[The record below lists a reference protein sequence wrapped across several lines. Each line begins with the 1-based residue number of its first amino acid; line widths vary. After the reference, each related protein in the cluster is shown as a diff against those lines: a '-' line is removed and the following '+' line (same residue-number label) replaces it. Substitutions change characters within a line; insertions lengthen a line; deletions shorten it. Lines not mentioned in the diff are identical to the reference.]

1 MNRRLFLGQ
10 STVVMGLMLGIHG
23 SVRAAD
29 LKAAEIVVVG
39 AGYGGAT
46 TAKYIRLLSNNTA
59 RVTLIEPDAVFVSCP
74 LSNLVVGGSRTLEE
88 LTTTYDALRSLHGI
102 NLVQDFVSQVD
113 SNKKTIKLGS
123 GQTLRYDKLVLSPG
137 ISLMTDS
144 IEGLNQANASGA
156 TLQAWKAGPETI
168 ALHQQL
174 KAMRDGG
181 VFAITI
187 PEQPYR
193 CPPGP
198 YERACLVADYF
209 KKNKP
214 NSKVLILDA
223 NQDVVSKGALFKK
236 AWAELYPG
244 MIEYRASHSVVRVD
258 GETKTLKFDI
268 QEDVQADVLNV
279 LPPMRAGALVVNAGL
294 ANSNKR
300 WAQVNFLNFE
310 STAAKDI
317 HVIGDSVQNAA
328 FMPKSAHMANQH
340 AKVAAAAIV
349 AELSGWEINPSPVLT
364 NTCYSFVDAKQVVHV
379 ASVHQY
385 SAIEKTYKTVAGS
398 GGVSSAP
405 SDLEGT
411 YAWGWAKNI
420 WADSLS

>member
-113 SNKKTIKLGS
+113 SNKKIIKLGS
-123 GQTLRYDKLVLSPG
+123 GKTLRYDKLVLSPG

-198 YERACLVADYF
+198 YERACQVADYF

>member
-113 SNKKTIKLGS
+113 SNKKIIKLGS
-123 GQTLRYDKLVLSPG
+123 GKTLRYDKLVLSPG

-198 YERACLVADYF
+198 YERACQVADYF

-268 QEDVQADVLNV
+268 QEDVRADVLNV

-317 HVIGDSVQNAA
+317 HVIGDSAQNAA